1 MKMQVRVLLSLLM
14 ALALMFLAACGGSY
28 NCAVTFGSSSCTPS
42 GSGLGGG
49 SGGGGGGGG
58 GGGATV
64 FAYAVD
70 QIGGTTTGTMD
81 GYELNAGAGTL
92 APISGFNAP
101 LIPPTDPSLGVVVA
115 QEQFL
120 YTAFS
125 TTQQIYGW
133 SIDKT
138 NGALT
143 AITGSPYTASY
154 LGFAGIS
161 GFNQLSM
168 ITNPAG
174 TLLFVADAGNDEIWV
189 YEIAPSTSTTPGALT
204 LAPNSPFST
213 GTFQP
218 WNLTTDGLGKYLYAT
233 SITTDHQGLSVAGYS
248 IGTGASEGTLL
259 PVNGSPFNYPM
270 WAVQGDPTG
279 TFLIGITGK
288 SIAAGATADDK
299 SLYVF
304 NIQPSGTAPGSIS
317 PVANSPFATT
327 YAPFNIAVQP
337 VAANGD
343 FVYSFGVNDSGQAY
357 NPVEGYLLNTTTGA
371 LTAIVG
377 PPGSPF
383 SGVTFSLFGQFDQ
396 SGDFLF
402 FYGDVTTP
410 QFGVLSDAAGTGA
423 LTEPIQPTSLVTPGY
438 WAVTDPQ

>member
-1 MKMQVRVLLSLLM
+1 
-14 ALALMFLAACGGSY
+14 
-28 NCAVTFGSSSCTPS
+28 
-42 GSGLGGG
+42 
-49 SGGGGGGGG
+49 
-58 GGGATV
+58 
-64 FAYAVD
+64 AYAVD

-81 GYELNAGAGTL
+81 GYELNAGAGTFV
-92 APISGFNAP
+92 PISGFNAP

-125 TTQQIYGW
+125 STGQIYGW
-133 SIDKT
+133 SVDKT
-138 NGALT
+138 SGALT
-143 AITGSPYTASY
+143 AITGSPYSVSY
-154 LGFAGIS
+154 LGSVGVS

-174 TLLFVADAGNDEIWV
+174 TLLFVADAGDDEIWV
-189 YEIAPSTSTTPGALT
+189 YEIAPPTSTTPGALT

-233 SITTDHQGLSVAGYS
+233 SITADHQGLSVAGYS
-248 IGTGASEGTLL
+248 IGTGASEGTLT
-259 PVNGSPFNYPM
+259 PVNGSPFAYPM

-288 SIAAGATADDK
+288 SVAAGVTADDK
-299 SLYVF
+299 NLYVF
-304 NIQPSGTAPGSIS
+304 YIEQSGTAPGSIQ

-343 FVYSFGVNDSGQAY
+343 FVYSFSVNDSGAAY

-371 LTAIVG
+371 LTAIT
-377 PPGSPF
+377 PGSPF
-383 SGVTFSLFGQFDQ
+383 SGVTFALFGQFDQ
-396 SGDFLF
+396 SGDYLF
-402 FYGDVTTP
+402 SYGDSATP
-410 QFGVLSDAAGTGA
+410 QLAVMDDAAGTGV
-423 LTEPIQPTSLVTPGY
+423 LTEPVQPTPLVTPGY